1 MKIKR
6 GTKPCKTI
14 KKKKMKG
21 GEVKTGNLLGLE
33 TMNPEPQPQP
43 QPEPLDR
50 NISTLVSPFEK
61 HLIEELP
68 TMPPPRP
75 PQNLDEMPLKIKHMY
90 LREKSILDQ
99 YVKTLHE
106 HKYLNPYS
114 WYTIHKF
121 DLEKNSFETII
132 TRLQRIIENNLCK
145 ELNIRD
151 SIMNFRKNK
160 TFKTTLSRI
169 YHSGNKK
176 QKTQKII
183 FKNDEELKKEMLEMN
198 ERISE
203 LGNVEWNMGQN
214 IYGLI
219 EDTYADMS
227 KIQNLT
233 EPLETLKKN
242 SRCSELNTRLFK
254 MKINNDTNNS
264 YPNNNSNLKN
274 SKGNLILNRN
284 GYPIPNIKGNL
295 IQTKNQKKKKS
306 IKNGIEHMSRKVFY
320 DYHDNNKNSISC
332 YLNYYNE
339 MKNMLKDY
347 YKKDGYGHL
356 TFSFTDVV
364 NLHWEEIQ
372 AEETRDI
379 AKQEL
384 DKAIE
389 RRETVNRRIPPIDA
403 AINKANAE
411 VSQKEL
417 AFQQAQAVVDSYNE
431 GRENQDNNPFDA
443 FDSNPES
450 TEIIV

>member
-1 MKIKR
+1 
-6 GTKPCKTI
+6 
-14 KKKKMKG
+14 MKG
-21 GEVKTGNLLGLE
+21 GEVKTDNLLGLY
-33 TMNPEPQPQP
+33 TMNIEPEPLVKKPQPQ
-43 QPEPLDR
+43 PLDR

-90 LREKSILDQ
+90 LREKSILEQ

-121 DLEKNSFETII
+121 DLEKNSFETIL

-160 TFKTTLSRI
+160 TFQSTLSRI

-176 QKTQKII
+176 QKTQKRI

-233 EPLETLKKN
+233 KPLETLKKN

-264 YPNNNSNLKN
+264 YPNNNSYLKN

-284 GYPIPNIKGNL
+284 GYTIPNIKGNMIL
-295 IQTKNQKKKKS
+295 NNNGNPILN
-306 IKNGIEHMSRKVFY
+306 KNGNPILNKNGNSIEHMSRKVFY

-389 RRETVNRRIPPIDA
+389 RRETVKRRIPPIDA

-443 FDSNPES
+443 FDSEPES
-450 TEIIV
+450 TEIII